1 MKNIKNKRVYVLLLA
16 AVICILT
23 IGTTCLAAETNATP
37 RSYREDLLVSY
48 KEYWY
53 TDGAGVESH
62 VRYGEQYR
70 SFTFL
75 NGYRPLRQTITH
87 LPLDAD
93 GLPHGVT
100 IHRHQQVQIQY
111 EFY

>member
-1 MKNIKNKRVYVLLLA
+1 M
-16 AVICILT
+16 
-23 IGTTCLAAETNATP
+23 AAETKAAP

-53 TDGAGVESH
+53 TDGAGIESH
-62 VRYGEQYR
+62 VRYGEQYK

-75 NGYRPLRQTITH
+75 NGYRQSGQTITH
-87 LPLDAD
+87 LPLNAD
-93 GLPHGVT
+93 DLPHGVT
-100 IHRHQQVQIQY
+100 IHQQVQIQY

>member
-1 MKNIKNKRVYVLLLA
+1 MRNIKNKKFYFLLLA
-16 AVICILT
+16 AIICILT
-23 IGTTCLAAETNATP
+23 IGTTCLAAEAKAAP

-53 TDGAGVESH
+53 TDGAGIESH

-75 NGYRPLRQTITH
+75 NGYRKSKQTITH
-87 LPLDAD
+87 LPLNAD
-93 GLPHGVT
+93 GLPPGVT
-100 IHRHQQVQIQY
+100 THQQVRIEY

>member
-23 IGTTCLAAETNATP
+23 IGTTCLAAETNVTP

-62 VRYGEQYR
+62 VRYGEQYK

-75 NGYRPLRQTITH
+75 NGYRQSGQTITH
-87 LPLDAD
+87 LPLNAD
-93 GLPHGVT
+93 DLPHGVT
-100 IHRHQQVQIQY
+100 IHQQVQIQY